1 MTYQINMSL
10 LSDLQKTAFP
20 GIRFPTEFVLPA
32 YDGQSILNI
41 PASICECFGIPPIHS
56 VPLRQEVFPLMNE
69 NIQRIIII
77 LMDGLALS
85 RFTSWM
91 DEGKTPV
98 WNHLLTSGSL
108 APITSISP
116 STTSAAMT
124 SLWTGHSTSEH
135 GVVGYEVWLKQ
146 YGMVTNMISQ
156 GPMSFKNGHANLDQA
171 GFVAETVLKMPKL
184 GEYLGKHGVSTYSF
198 QHYSIAKSGL
208 SRTFMNGVNIYPYAN
223 EAECWVN
230 LRELMEA
237 KKNEKL
243 YMWTYWSALDS
254 IGHIYGPDDERA
266 ETYFANFSRNLEENL
281 INRLTPELRKGTL
294 LLFTSDHGQV
304 DTLKDPLFSL
314 TNHPEFI
321 DCLHIKPTGESR
333 FTYLHVKP
341 EKEKTL
347 RDYITATWPDKFLV
361 MESNHLLNAGL
372 FGPGVPMP
380 DIHNRI
386 GDITLLARDKN
397 YLWWSDE
404 ENPLTGRH
412 GGLSAL
418 DMLVPF
424 VAVSL

>member
-1 MTYQINMSL
+1 MKINLSL
-10 LSDLQKTAFP
+10 LEDLKRTQLRGLNFP
-20 GIRFPTEFVLPA
+20 PGFILPA
-32 YDGQSILNI
+32 YHGQSILNI
-41 PASICECFGIPPIHS
+41 PASICQTFGIAPIHS
-56 VPLRQEVFPLMNE
+56 APLRPEVFPFN
-69 NIQRIIII
+69 NDNYQRIIII

-91 DEGKTPV
+91 DEGKTPI
-98 WNHLLTSGSL
+98 WNRLLTSGSL

-146 YGMVTNMISQ
+146 YGVVANTISQ
-156 GPMSFKNGHANLDQA
+156 SPMSFKSGNANLEQA
-171 GFVAETVLKMPKL
+171 GFNAETVLSLPKL
-184 GEYLGKHGVSTYSF
+184 GEYLKKNGVSSYSF
-198 QHYSIAKSGL
+198 QHYSIANSGL

-223 EAECWVN
+223 EAECWIN
-230 LRELMEA
+230 LRELME
-237 KKNEKL
+237 EKR
-243 YMWTYWSALDS
+243 YEKQYIWTYWSALDS
-254 IGHIYGPDDERA
+254 IGHKYGPDDERA
-266 ETYFANFSRNLEENL
+266 ETYFANFSRNLEDNL
-281 INRLTPELRKGTL
+281 INRLSPELRKGTL

-304 DTLKDPLFSL
+304 DTLRDPLFSL
-314 TNHPEFI
+314 SNHPEFI

-333 FTYLHVKP
+333 FTYLHIKP
-341 EKEKTL
+341 GKEKTL
-347 RDYITATWPDKFLV
+347 RDYIASTWPDKYLV
-361 MESNHLLNAGL
+361 MESQQLLDAGL
-372 FGPGVPMP
+372 FGPGVPMS

-418 DMLVPF
+418 DMIVPF
-424 VAVSL
+424 VAIPL